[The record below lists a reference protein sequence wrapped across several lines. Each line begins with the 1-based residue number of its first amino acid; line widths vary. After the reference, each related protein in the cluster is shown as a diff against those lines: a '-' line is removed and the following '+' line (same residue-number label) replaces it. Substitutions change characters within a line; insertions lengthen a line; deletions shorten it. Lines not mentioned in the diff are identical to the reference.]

1 MNGESFLQLRFSV
14 LKGHPN
20 TKKTKG
26 VCHNVALPFTLK
38 RNCNA
43 KEEFME
49 TQIYFTM
56 KRKYT

>member
-1 MNGESFLQLRFSV
+1 MNGESFLQLRFSM

-20 TKKTKG
+20 YKENKG
-26 VCHNVALPFTLK
+26 GVSHNVALPFTLK

-56 KRKYT
+56 QKYT